1 MTKKKPRME
10 TKIKTPRPELKFH
23 FHNPNTPEVFTQ
35 HLINVFY
42 DVQLPR
48 AKKAIDEAL
57 MVMVEAAHA
66 ASESEEKP
74 PPETG

>member
-1 MTKKKPRME
+1 MKN
-10 TKIKTPRPELKFH
+10 KTSRPELKFH
-23 FHNPNTPEVFTQ
+23 FHNPNSPEETVK
-35 HLINVFY
+35 LIINVFY

-57 MVMVEAAHA
+57 MVMVEAEHA
-66 ASESEEKP
+66 DSEKEEKP

>member
-1 MTKKKPRME
+1 MSMKNKST
-10 TKIKTPRPELKFH
+10 RPELKFH
-23 FHNPNTPEVFTQ
+23 FHNPNTPEETAEL
-35 HLINVFY
+35 LINVFY

-57 MVMVEAAHA
+57 EAMCEESPA
-66 ASESEEKP
+66 ASENEEKP

>member
-1 MTKKKPRME
+1 MKKNPE
-10 TKIKTPRPELKFH
+10 TEMKNKTSRPELKFH
-23 FHNPNTPEVFTQ
+23 FHNPNSPEETVK
-35 HLINVFY
+35 LIINVFY

-57 MVMVEAAHA
+57 MVMVEAEYA
-66 ASESEEKP
+66 ASEKEEKP